1 MFGIVRPCR
10 HRLGESLTS
19 QWMAHLCGLCLAL
32 RKDHGQF
39 ARIVTNYDGLLIS
52 VLTEAQADRGGA
64 GAGRRTAGPC
74 PLRGMRTAS
83 VAHGEGARLA

>member
-39 ARIVTNYDGLLIS
+39 ARITVRLQTNIYGGVQAVLVVPQALL
-52 VLTEAQADRGGA
+52 G
-64 GAGRRTAGPC
+64 
-74 PLRGMRTAS
+74 
-83 VAHGEGARLA
+83 